1 MNKAL
6 AELVKISN
14 AVGADSSL
22 VLGGFG
28 NTSVKTA
35 DGRYM
40 YIKASGT
47 ALKDMTGQTGWR
59 RLKVDSILAILKD
72 RSLTGMGAYEREAK
86 VANGLLFA
94 CVDKFC
100 VPGRAARGTIKPSV
114 ESGFHSILDRCVMH
128 LHPFAVLAYACAKN
142 GRTEL
147 KKLFKQEK
155 FPPAWVPYTDP
166 GYMLAKRI
174 EKLICDYKS
183 RHGRGPAVMFLQNHG
198 LVVAA
203 NSSNTALRLV
213 RKVVNIC
220 NSKLKQPR
228 AVKIEAASAEAIAE
242 AALAIR
248 KALFQA
254 TGEHMTVRHFIDENI
269 ARFMAG
275 CDAARLCSGAA
286 ITPDELVY
294 AHGSAMWLEKWD
306 RQTILNKLNRL
317 SCNGRELPVGFLI
330 KSLGFFVAGGEQQ
343 LLLVKEVISTYLS
356 VRSFAAGLG
365 GIKPL
370 NRRQREFIIR
380 K

>member
-1 MNKAL
+1 MNKVL

-47 ALKDMTGQTGWR
+47 ALKDMTGQIGWR
-59 RLKVDSILAILKD
+59 RLKVNSVQTTLKD
-72 RSLTGMGAYEREAK
+72 KSLTRMTAYEREAK
-86 VANGLLFA
+86 VADGLRSA
-94 CVDKFC
+94 VDDEVK
-100 VPGRAARGTIKPSV
+100 ADTKPSI
-114 ESGFHSILDRCVMH
+114 ESGFHSILDRCVIH

-142 GRTEL
+142 GRAEL
-147 KKLFKQEK
+147 EKLFKQQK
-155 FPPAWVPYTDP
+155 FPPVWVPYTDP
-166 GYMLAKRI
+166 GYMLAKKI
-174 EKLICDYKS
+174 EKLACDYKN
-183 RHGRGPAVMFLQNHG
+183 RHGRGPAVIFLQNHG

-203 NSSNTALRLV
+203 NSSNTALQLV
-213 RKVVNIC
+213 RKVVNTC

-228 AVKIEAASAEAIAE
+228 VVKIKAASAEVIAE

-248 KALFQA
+248 QALFQA
-254 TGEHMTVRHFIDENI
+254 TGKRMTVRHFIDENI
-269 ARFMAG
+269 AGFMAG
-275 CDAARLCSGAA
+275 KDAARLCSGAA

-294 AHGSAMWLEKWD
+294 AHGPAMWLEKWD

-330 KSLGFFVAGGEQQ
+330 KSLGLFVAGGEGR
-343 LLLVKEVISTYLS
+343 LLLVKEVVGTYLS

-365 GIKPL
+365 GIRPL
-370 NRRQREFIIR
+370 NRRQREFITR